1 MRTKNIAL
9 EDLSMDNVR
18 DLSEK
23 EVSDMLS
30 RLVSDYPKEKRP
42 RYTNILCSS
51 FEFKYIESRNH
62 ALKEKMLS
70 SGFKFFGIPYNTNW
84 IMAVRKVFNAN

>member
-23 EVSDMLS
+23 EVSDMLC
-30 RLVSDYPKEKRP
+30 RLISDYPKEKRP

-51 FEFKYIESRNH
+51 FEFQYIESKNH
-62 ALKEKMLS
+62 VLKEKLIR
-70 SGFKFFGIPYNTNW
+70 SGFKFFVIPYNNNW
-84 IMAVRKVFNAN
+84 IMAVRKAFDVN